1 LTNHLQKGKRSFRKQ
16 KIQTRKFL
24 AERDFSFLENNDDH
38 SRSFRVLNSLLFDP
52 DGLIVWRTVEA
63 IGRLAAIEYK
73 DEPNRV
79 KEFLRRLFW
88 AMNDES
94 GGLCRHAPEAIGEI
108 LFNVPDLIEEFGLIL
123 ASFVDEEPFE
133 VGVRLALARVAPEN
147 YKPFMGIT
155 DKLSETIASDI
166 VAMKASSLIALN
178 ELKIYPE
185 KSAIEELIDCEDTF
199 EVYDFRDG
207 VIKTVRI
214 ADLVSEIK
222 NSS

>member
-1 LTNHLQKGKRSFRKQ
+1 LTNQLQKGNLGFRKQ
-16 KIQTRKFL
+16 KIQVRKYL

-52 DGLIVWRTVEA
+52 ERLIVWRTVEA

-108 LFNVPDLIEEFGLIL
+108 LFNVPDLIDEFGLIL

-133 VGVRLALARVAPEN
+133 VGVRLAVARIAPVN
-147 YKPFMGIT
+147 HKPFMAIF
-155 DKLSETIASDI
+155 DKLSDTMASDI
-166 VAMKASSLIALN
+166 IAMKASSLIAMKELN
-178 ELKIYPE
+178 AYPE
-185 KSAIEELIDCEDTF
+185 KNALKELDNCEDIF
-199 EVYDFRDG
+199 EIYDFNDG
-207 VIKTVRI
+207 LIKTVRI
-214 ADLVSEIK
+214 TDLASNIK
-222 NSS
+222 SS